1 MIGLSYLQRSGQFV
15 MPGDRLGVIEEFM
28 LGKGTYINDGVIY
41 SQITGHAH
49 IDKENKKITVF
60 QKTKIPVVPRKGH
73 LVVGEVAQV
82 KGKVAHIKLLEIGRF
97 KLKKAFSAILHVSY
111 ASKYFTKS
119 IQDALKPG
127 DIISA
132 EVIGDENPPYQLTT
146 GKSELGVLQ
155 AYCSNCGAPLTASGR
170 QLACKRCGNMER
182 RKTSVN
188 YGKEF

>member
-1 MIGLSYLQRSGQFV
+1 MIGLTYLQRSGQFV
-15 MPGDRLGVIEEFM
+15 TPGDRLGVIEEFM

-41 SQITGHAH
+41 SQITGYAH

-60 QKTKIPVVPRKGH
+60 QKTKMPVVPRIGH

-119 IQDALKPG
+119 IQDAFKPG

-170 QLACKRCGNMER
+170 QLVCKRCGNMER
-182 RKTSVN
+182 RKTSAD
-188 YGKEF
+188 YGKGF